1 MTIYFDMNDTLN
13 ETVHNEFVSTISLL
27 TMHHSTLLQLE
38 NVTTYNRS
46 VELSAEPYAVS
57 KEGVDYHLR
66 KYSLP
71 FLCLIGFIGN
81 TLSATMFL
89 GKSLRSCSCCIFL
102 GVRSMTDN
110 GFLATLLIVW
120 LDFLDIRIF
129 HSTGLCHIVVFLAYV
144 CSFLSVW
151 CVVCVT
157 IENYVRICH
166 PVFAKLYCTSRT
178 ALISICILTFASI
191 CIYNMPL
198 WSNEIAEMYESYYC
212 VTKKEYQN
220 LQLVLTYIDTAM
232 TLIIPLII
240 ILSLMAVIMYRGV
253 EASKRKLRLGHHRSK
268 YRSAPSYGRVA
279 GLLSAVSI
287 TFIFLH
293 TPIHIFKL
301 KVIIETLAGHYDF
314 ASRTDRTIGNIFQV
328 MYYLNFSISLLVY
341 YCCGTN
347 FRRIFKEILCKKCF
361 CVFSDCSEEVEEDRV
376 SDAGTTELTIIL
388 EKTDNAP

>member
-1 MTIYFDMNDTLN
+1 MTIHFDMNDTLN
-13 ETVHNEFVSTISLL
+13 ETVYSEFVTAISLL

-46 VELSAEPYAVS
+46 LGLSAEPYVVS
-57 KEGVDYHLR
+57 TEGVDYHLR

-89 GKSLRSCSCCIFL
+89 GKSLRRFSCCIFL

-129 HSTGLCHIVVFLAYV
+129 HTTGLCHIVVFLAYV

-178 ALISICILTFASI
+178 ALISIFILTFASI

-220 LQLVLTYIDTAM
+220 FQLVLTYIDTAM
-232 TLIIPLII
+232 TLVIPLMI

-268 YRSAPSYGRVA
+268 FRSAPSYGRVA

-301 KVIIETLAGHYDF
+301 KVIIETMAGHYDI

-328 MYYLNFSISLLVY
+328 MYYLNFSINLLVY
-341 YCCGTN
+341 YLCGSN
-347 FRRIFKEILCKKCF
+347 FRRIFKEILCKNCS
-361 CVFSDCSEEVEEDRV
+361 CVFIDCSEEVEEDRV
-376 SDAGTTELTIIL
+376 SDAGITELTIIL
-388 EKTDNAP
+388 EKTDKTP